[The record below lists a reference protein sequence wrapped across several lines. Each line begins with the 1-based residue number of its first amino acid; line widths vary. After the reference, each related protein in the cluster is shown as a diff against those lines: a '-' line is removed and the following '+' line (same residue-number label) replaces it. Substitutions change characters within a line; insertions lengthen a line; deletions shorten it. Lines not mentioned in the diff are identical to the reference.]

1 MDHNGSSSEDEKLH
15 GENIDLNRAAN
26 ETRSIIVE
34 LSLEGSVRWIS
45 PSWQDLIGTDP
56 QSLYDRPISETLA
69 DEDKTCFSRATAQL
83 IEDDSRSV
91 RITFWLALPADSVD
105 HRIPRLESDDF
116 TISLSAPLPEAL
128 EVDATGIL
136 IHDRSSGQPTHTM
149 WVLNVVQDNK
159 AWLDANL
166 DSELAEALAGGAE
179 FLSTFLSNLIE
190 DPGTPMPDP
199 LTCNI
204 CDRQIQPWFFEKH
217 TALCIV
223 SHKSESEVQ
232 DCHDHLQEQRQI
244 IADVLRQLET
254 DASLATFH
262 GIHFGSRSLSP
273 AESQSSSPSAPG
285 KSKPTKAKTSHLRTV
300 ELILDYCD
308 LAIDINTP
316 ALPDAE
322 GTDVFTRIQSP
333 DSRNRITQVQD
344 WQTPSLE
351 DPALLALYQATH
363 ELVSQKLNAVTRL
376 HNTIHYSEKIR
387 QEIDLRVQDL
397 IDQTLENAQLMMDED
412 SLSEVTEHEPE
423 DSPFGP
429 PIQKPSEDVPG
440 LGKALASMKL
450 GSPVLFARE
459 IPPQLRPEGSS
470 GSASPFASLGSG
482 FLSPTKR
489 AMSIADG
496 PLDGDVRASSPLS
509 QFPPVSVNDPA
520 TRRLPPRVPMQ
531 RSISAQSDN
540 EQAILSSGDQTRR
553 GSVDASDLVR
563 RASRSERRQS
573 RPGIYEV
580 PRLPSGGSS
589 SGKAPAGYS
598 PSRRSSRAVSRSRA
612 SSLARDRDRGT
623 SPGRKMVNP
632 RLNLLEKERL
642 SPNASPTLSAS
653 DSTSTDTNYRERK
666 MSMAPPLSPRLP
678 SIAPAARPAP
688 PSIKDFEII
697 KPISKG
703 AFGSVYLSK
712 KKTTGDYYAIKVLKK
727 ADMIAKN
734 QVTNIKAERAI
745 MMAQTESPFIAK
757 LFFTFQSKEYLYL
770 VMEYLNGGDC
780 AALIK
785 QIGCLP
791 EDWTRRY
798 MAEVVLGLEYLH
810 SRGII
815 HRDLKPDNLLISH
828 NGHLKLT
835 DFGLSRVGLVGRQNR
850 ARTSS
855 HPEVPDLFNTSR
867 HPSGSGGPRHAS
879 FEFTNSALSTPAI
892 GPMSPSEFRSDK
904 SYFNLRDRKA
914 SQGES
919 CELVRTEPDT
929 AFPAV
934 SKLNLNDAGYQ
945 GSDDGRS
952 TGDASESSG
961 PSKAS
966 PTTHAPSAML
976 MPPPAMK
983 LFDPNDGNKK
993 FVGTPDYLAPETING
1008 SGQDDMVDWWSL
1020 GVVLFEFMYGYPP
1033 FHAGSPGE
1041 VFENILNHRIEW
1053 PPAEAEAELGVSAE
1067 AKDLMIKLMAMAP
1080 SDRLGSVNGAEDIK
1094 QHPFFNGISWNTI
1107 SEEEALFVP
1116 TPDHPEDTEYFDQRG
1131 ATDLIFDDDS
1141 DATRS
1146 LAHSP
1151 NASDRETNV
1160 PKMTYAAK
1168 LMSSGK
1174 HLGKRTAMPLSIPAH
1189 VRERKSRNRRLSEP
1203 GRDDFGSFTFK
1214 NLGVLEK
1221 QNMDAIKRLRSEHS
1235 SSSPISVPA
1244 EMPHH
1249 HRSASSSSSF
1259 VRRSMSS
1266 ASSISSST
1274 PISPSAYLNRMSI
1287 PSSPLNAQ
1295 SGTFTAGHR
1304 HRASV
1309 STATLHENFVSSLD
1323 QARPG
1328 SSGTSGR
1335 QPTPIRTKLTSKS
1348 LPLDTLPS
1356 PKLVKSATL
1365 PSPRNRAFTM
1375 GSQMQR
1381 PELPF
1386 AWNSS
1391 KRISRVFDAET
1402 PSSSSDG
1409 ETPSNAASALHR
1421 VHRRRQRSQRLAS
1434 MSFPATSESASTLN
1448 EEHTGGSTPEIYQRR
1463 HVPLDVLICEDN
1475 PVSRRV
1481 LEAMLIKLK
1490 CRVVSV
1496 EDGAKAVAAA
1506 TGDVVFDIIFTDIKV
1521 PRLSGTEVARLIRSS
1536 SEINR
1541 DTPIVA
1547 MTSYSTSEVLDMV
1560 HFEKRLEKPLT
1571 VTILSE
1577 TIQELVPEWAPPVM
1591 NKRPV
1596 STDLS
1601 FSKVKQ

>member
-1 MDHNGSSSEDEKLH
+1 
-15 GENIDLNRAAN
+15 
-26 ETRSIIVE
+26 
-34 LSLEGSVRWIS
+34 
-45 PSWQDLIGTDP
+45 
-56 QSLYDRPISETLA
+56 
-69 DEDKTCFSRATAQL
+69 
-83 IEDDSRSV
+83 
-91 RITFWLALPADSVD
+91 
-105 HRIPRLESDDF
+105 
-116 TISLSAPLPEAL
+116 
-128 EVDATGIL
+128 
-136 IHDRSSGQPTHTM
+136 M
-149 WVLNVVQDNK
+149 WVLNMVQDNK

-179 FLSTFLSNLIE
+179 FLSTFLSKLIE
-190 DPGTPMPDP
+190 DPQTPMPET

-223 SHKSESEVQ
+223 SHRSESEVQ

-244 IADVLRQLET
+244 IADVLQQLET
-254 DASLATFH
+254 DASNATFH
-262 GIHFGSRSLSP
+262 GIPIGAR
-273 AESQSSSPSAPG
+273 SSSPLANSPTSSA
-285 KSKPTKAKTSHLRTV
+285 KKPQKAKTSSLRTV

-308 LAIDINTP
+308 TAIEINTP

-322 GTDVFTRIQSP
+322 GADVFTRIQSP
-333 DSRNRITQVQD
+333 DSRNRLAQLQE
-344 WQTPSLE
+344 WQAPILE
-351 DPALLALYQATH
+351 DPALTALYQSTH
-363 ELVSQKLNAVTRL
+363 ELVTQKLHAVTRL

-397 IDQTLENAQLMMDED
+397 IDQTLENAQCMLDED
-412 SLSEVTEHEPE
+412 TMSEVTEHLTD

-429 PIQKPSEDVPG
+429 PVQRSGEDVPG
-440 LGKALASMKL
+440 LGKALASLKI
-450 GSPVLFARE
+450 GSPTLFATRE
-459 IPPQLRPEGSS
+459 PPSETKDEGSS
-470 GSASPFASLGSG
+470 GSATPFNQGLGTG
-482 FLSPTKR
+482 FSSPTKR
-489 AMSIADG
+489 SLPLADG
-496 PLDGDVRASSPLS
+496 ALDGELRAASPLS

-520 TRRLPPRVPMQ
+520 TRRFPPRVPMQ
-531 RSISAQSDN
+531 RSISATSDN
-540 EQAILSSGDQTRR
+540 EQAILSSGEQTRR
-553 GSVDASDLVR
+553 GSADADTIR
-563 RASRSERRQS
+563 RTSIPERRQS
-573 RPGIYEV
+573 RAALYDI
-580 PRLPSGGSS
+580 PRLPSGGSN
-589 SGKAPAGYS
+589 SGRAPAGYS

-612 SSLARDRDRGT
+612 SSLARERGA
-623 SPGRKMVNP
+623 SPGRKVMNP

-653 DSTSTDTNYRERK
+653 DSTSTDPSYRDRK
-666 MSMAPPLSPRLP
+666 TSMAPPLSPRLP

-798 MAEVVLGLEYLH
+798 MAEVVLGLEFLH

-855 HPEVPDLFNTSR
+855 HPEVPDLFHSQR
-867 HPSGSGGPRHAS
+867 QSSSAGSRHAS
-879 FEFTNSALSTPAI
+879 FEFSQSALSTPAI
-892 GPMSPSEFRSDK
+892 GLMSPGDFRSDK
-904 SYFNLRDRKA
+904 SYFNLRERKV
-914 SQGES
+914 SSGEQFDATRS
-919 CELVRTEPDT
+919 EADSP
-929 AFPAV
+929 FSAV
-934 SKLNLNDAGYQ
+934 NKVNLADPMYQ

-952 TGDASESSG
+952 TGDLSESSG

-966 PTTHAPSAML
+966 PSTAPPSLPSA

-983 LFDPNDGNKK
+983 LFDPNDGNRK

-1020 GVVLFEFMYGYPP
+1020 GVILFEFMYGYPP
-1033 FHAGSPGE
+1033 FHAASPDM
-1041 VFENILNHRIEW
+1041 VFENILNHRIDW
-1053 PPAEAEAELGVSAE
+1053 PSPEIEVELGVSE
-1067 AKDLMIKLMAMAP
+1067 NAKDLMVKLMAMSPAE
-1080 SDRLGSVNGAEDIK
+1080 RLGSVNGAEDIK
-1094 QHPFFNGISWNTI
+1094 QHPFFAGITWDTI

-1116 TPDHPEDTEYFDQRG
+1116 TPDHPEDTDYFDPRG
-1131 ATDLIFDDDS
+1131 ATNLIFEDES
-1141 DATRS
+1141 DAARS
-1146 LAHSP
+1146 LAPSP
-1151 NASDRETNV
+1151 NASDRETT

-1168 LMSSGK
+1168 VMSGGK
-1174 HLGKRTAMPLSIPAH
+1174 HLGKRTAMPLAIPAH
-1189 VRERKSRNRRLSEP
+1189 VRERKSRSRRLSEP

-1235 SSSPISVPA
+1235 SSSPIAVPA
-1244 EMPHH
+1244 DHALHH
-1249 HRSASSSSSF
+1249 QRSASSSSSF

-1266 ASSISSST
+1266 ASSISSNT
-1274 PISPSAYLNRMSI
+1274 PISPSAYLNRSSI

-1295 SGTFTAGHR
+1295 GSGFSAGHR
-1304 HRASV
+1304 QRASV
-1309 STATLHENFVSSLD
+1309 SIAPLHENFVSSLN

-1328 SSGTSGR
+1328 SSGGDTGR
-1335 QPTPIRTKLTSKS
+1335 QLSPIKTKLTSKS
-1348 LPLDTLPS
+1348 LPTDAIPAPDS
-1356 PKLVKSATL
+1356 SSSHAATL
-1365 PSPRNRAFTM
+1365 PSPRSRSFTL
-1375 GSQMQR
+1375 GSQPQR

-1386 AWNSS
+1386 AWTSK

-1402 PSSSSDG
+1402 PSSSSDNESSAG
-1409 ETPSNAASALHR
+1409 GVNALHR
-1421 VHRRRQRSQRLAS
+1421 VQRRRQRSQRLGS
-1434 MSFPATSESASTLN
+1434 MSLPSTSASSSQVC
-1448 EEHTGGSTPEIYQRR
+1448 EGSAASTTAAEIPQRR
-1463 HVPLDVLICEDN
+1463 HIALDVLICEDN

-1481 LEAMLIKLK
+1481 LEAMLTKLK
-1490 CRVVSV
+1490 CCVVSV
-1496 EDGAKAVAAA
+1496 EDGAQAVAAA

-1521 PRLSGTEVARLIRSS
+1521 PRLSGVEVARLIRSS
-1536 SEINR
+1536 SETNR

-1547 MTSYSTSEVLDMV
+1547 MSSYSTGEVLDMA

-1571 VTILSE
+1571 VKMISE
-1577 TIQELVPEWAPPVM
+1577 TIQELLLDWAPPPL
-1591 NKRPV
+1591 NKRPL
-1596 STDLS
+1596 STDLA